1 MLPQVTTTRHGPAP
15 NKPFAWSWSKI
26 KNYEVCP
33 KRHYH
38 LDVAKDIKEPK
49 SEELQYGDTVHMIL
63 EQRVGKGTTL
73 PPYHQ
78 PTLEPWAQWVLNG
91 PGKVITEAELAI
103 TKTFQPCPWFDPRDR
118 PVADDERAWLRT
130 KLDVLKINGPVAII
144 VDWKTGKVKDD
155 PAQLMLNA
163 ATTFVH
169 YPELQI
175 IKSYFVWLAE
185 NATSEVTLNRAQLPE
200 LWSNLWPRIEAVRI
214 AHEGHDYP
222 PTPNRL
228 CEKWCPVKQCPH
240 NGQRYGG

>member
-15 NKPFAWSWSKI
+15 NKPFFWSWSKI

-38 LDVAKDIKEPK
+38 IDVAKDIKEEK
-49 SEELQYGDTVHMIL
+49 SEELKHGDTVHLIL

-78 PTLEPWAQWVLNG
+78 PTLEPWAQWILNG

-103 TKTFQPCPWFDPRDR
+103 TKDFQPCAWFDSKNPQG
-118 PVADDERAWLRT
+118 VYAWFRA
-130 KLDVLKINGPVAII
+130 KIDVLKLNGPVGIL
-144 VDWKTGKVKDD
+144 VDWKTGKIKDD

-163 ATTFVH
+163 AATFMH
-169 YPELQI
+169 YPELVFI
-175 IKSYFVWLAE
+175 NSYFVWLAE
-185 NATSEVTLNRAQLPE
+185 NATSEVNIQRAQLPE
-200 LWSNLWPRIEAVRI
+200 LWSSLWPRIEAVRI
-214 AHEGHDYP
+214 AHEAHDYP

-228 CEKWCPVKQCPH
+228 CAQWCPVKQCPH